1 MSDDLLDPALVREAS
16 RWLAR
21 LGRDDVDDTDR
32 AACDAWR
39 RADPRHE
46 RVWQRLLELDG
57 ALRSVPAHAA
67 RSDLLTRR
75 APLTRRQVLGL
86 GAAAFTVGALGYGG
100 ARQGLWRRQ
109 WADLATGVGETATH
123 TLADGTRLVLNTD
136 TALDVDF
143 NDRGREIRLHRGEVL
158 VTTGHGDA
166 RPFRVRTRDGAVR
179 PLGTRFT
186 VRRTDRDTR
195 VAVYQGAVSLRAGG
209 KARPVRLDA
218 GHGAAFRAGR
228 VGAPRPLAEE
238 APAWQRGQL
247 VAERMTVADFAGE
260 LARYRHGLVRYQ
272 PEVAGLRVTG
282 VFSLTD
288 TDRALDALARALPVR
303 VRHYTP
309 LWIRIEKKGV
319 SGLSGR
325 WSPLAPSN
333 P

>member
-1 MSDDLLDPALVREAS
+1 MAALSEGCTQS
-16 RWLAR
+16 
-21 LGRDDVDDTDR
+21 
-32 AACDAWR
+32 
-39 RADPRHE
+39 
-46 RVWQRLLELDG
+46 
-57 ALRSVPAHAA
+57 
-67 RSDLLTRR
+67 
-75 APLTRRQVLGL
+75 
-86 GAAAFTVGALGYGG
+86 
-100 ARQGLWRRQ
+100 
-109 WADLATGVGETATH
+109 
-123 TLADGTRLVLNTD
+123 
-136 TALDVDF
+136 
-143 NDRGREIRLHRGEVL
+143 
-158 VTTGHGDA
+158 
-166 RPFRVRTRDGAVR
+166 
-179 PLGTRFT
+179 
-186 VRRTDRDTR
+186 
-195 VAVYQGAVSLRAGG
+195 
-209 KARPVRLDA
+209 
-218 GHGAAFRAGR
+218 
-228 VGAPRPLAEE
+228 AEE

>member
-1 MSDDLLDPALVREAS
+1 M
-16 RWLAR
+16 
-21 LGRDDVDDTDR
+21 
-32 AACDAWR
+32 
-39 RADPRHE
+39 
-46 RVWQRLLELDG
+46 
-57 ALRSVPAHAA
+57 
-67 RSDLLTRR
+67 
-75 APLTRRQVLGL
+75 LGL

-195 VAVYQGAVSLRAGG
+195 VAVYQGRCRCAPA
-209 KARPVRLDA
+209 ARP
-218 GHGAAFRAGR
+218 GR
-228 VGAPRPLAEE
+228 CAWTPAMAPPS
-238 APAWQRGQL
+238 APAGWAPPAARRGGAGLATGQL

-309 LWIRIEKKGV
+309 LWIRIEKKGY
-319 SGLSGR
+319 
-325 WSPLAPSN
+325 PD
-333 P
+333 